1 MGQSSGEVIRS
12 LLAQGVNRRLLR
24 KLYAGAWGAA
34 LCSVLVGAVHFASF
48 ETSRRL
54 LLQHMPASAPGIS
67 STGALASATDS
78 AGSSA
83 SAAEVAAATLSMCS
97 SNLSQQRQHH
107 QQHQQEEQQQRQG
120 GERWLVN
127 MLAAALAALATAV
140 VESPVE
146 LFRHNQQAGLVK
158 GDFMREMASVVRR
171 QGPSGEE
178 RRRLEMRAWGL

>member
-1 MGQSSGEVIRS
+1 MGQSSGEVIRG

-54 LLQHMPASAPGIS
+54 LLQHLPAAQQP
-67 STGALASATDS
+67 
-78 AGSSA
+78 
-83 SAAEVAAATLSMCS
+83 AATAATATACATAEARYCAGGDT
-97 SNLSQQRQHH
+97 SQAAGTSAVSLAEGQSPQQQQQQH
-107 QQHQQEEQQQRQG
+107 QQHQHAG
-120 GERWLVN
+120 GERWMVN
-127 MLAAALAALATAV
+127 ILAAAFAALATAV

-146 LFRHNQQAGLVK
+146 LFRHNQQAGIVK

-171 QGPSGEE
+171 QGPSGE
-178 RRRLEMRAWGL
+178 